1 MVCKL
6 APINI
11 ALVGE
16 GAETTNSPRDVFFA
30 DPGVG
35 FDERKQNKMAAGF
48 WI

>member
-6 APINI
+6 ASINI
-11 ALVGE
+11 ALAGE
-16 GAETTNSPRDVFFA
+16 GAETTNSQRDVFFA